1 VTLINA
7 ADALVVPYGIFLA
20 YKALIINM
28 FKSWM
33 LKMG

>member
-1 VTLINA
+1 
-7 ADALVVPYGIFLA
+7 VPYGIFLA

-33 LKMG
+33 LKMGYMSVGAAMP